1 MRDMFPEMEVEQCSE
16 EQEAMELLELPGI
29 SLDYLLRGLA
39 GEDYR
44 ENPVFQELYSWYIE
58 SPQYRTVVKKLVKAA
73 FTQKPSDQIGKAV
86 AGILYG
92 EISPYSATRLER
104 YAACAFAHFSSV
116 WAEGDRAC

>member
-1 MRDMFPEMEVEQCSE
+1 MEQCSE

-58 SPQYRTVVKKLVKAA
+58 SPQYRTVVEKLVKAA

-92 EISPYSATRLER
+92 EISPYSATRNDMLPVLLR
-104 YAACAFAHFSSV
+104 IFFSM
-116 WAEGDRAC
+116 D